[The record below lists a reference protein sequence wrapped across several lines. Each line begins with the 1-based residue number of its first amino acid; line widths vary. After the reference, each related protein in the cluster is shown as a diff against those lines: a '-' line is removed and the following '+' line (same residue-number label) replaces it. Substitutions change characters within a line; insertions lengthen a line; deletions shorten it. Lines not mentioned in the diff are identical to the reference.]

1 MRYSIILPVRNGGH
15 FVQECIQSILSQSF
29 PDFELVVLE
38 NSSVDDTL
46 AWISSINDRRI
57 KIFPAQ
63 QSLSIEENWG
73 RIVTTTKNEFMTII
87 GHDDVLDKRYLET
100 MDELIKKYPDASLY
114 QTHFR
119 YINAGG
125 KEVRKSLPMAE
136 RQSPADVL
144 HNFLCS
150 TMDIMGTGFMMR
162 SKDYDNIGGIKPY
175 PNLLFADMELW
186 TELSRKSYLA
196 VAPQECFSY
205 RIHPASTTSVS
216 NDFKTLKA
224 FDQFVTYLKELKIK
238 DATLNEVIQKDSDVL
253 LGQYCQGITHKV
265 LRTPQSKR
273 QTPSVEE
280 IIDKFR
286 EYGKQLKGDG
296 SFEPLDSSK
305 IKMGRM
311 IDNNKLLHSLFLTFK
326 SFFPKPVLKS

>member
-15 FVQECIQSILSQSF
+15 FVKECIQSILSQSF

-73 RIVTTTKNEFMTII
+73 RIVTTTKNEFMTIT

-100 MDELIKKYPDASLY
+100 MDDLIKKHPDASLY
-114 QTHFR
+114 QAHFR
-119 YINAGG
+119 YINAEG
-125 KEVRKSLPMAE
+125 KEVRKCLPMAE
-136 RQSPADVL
+136 KQLPADVL

-150 TMDIMGTGFMMR
+150 KMDIMGTGFMMR

-196 VAPQECFSY
+196 VARQECFSY

-253 LGQYCQGITHKV
+253 LRQYCQGITHKV
-265 LRTPQSKR
+265 LRTPHKIR
-273 QTPSVEE
+273 QTPSVKE
-280 IIDKFR
+280 IIDNFR
-286 EYGKQLKGDG
+286 DYGRSLKGNDQ
-296 SFEPLDSSK
+296 FEPMHFTK
-305 IKMGRM
+305 IRIGRL
-311 IDNNKLLHSLFLTFK
+311 IDNNSLLHTLFLGFK
-326 SFFPKPVLKS
+326 TFFPKPVLKS